1 MQIIFNAL
9 IIFATIDLALFA
21 YEQIRKIYG
30 RYQDQKYT
38 EAFFNWVKKNND
50 PEKEET
56 HE

>member
-30 RYQDQKYT
+30 RYQDQKST

>member
-30 RYQDQKYT
+30 RYQDQKST
-38 EAFFNWVKKNND
+38 EAFFNWMKKNSD
-50 PEKEET
+50 REKEEP

>member
-30 RYQDQKYT
+30 RYQDQKST
-38 EAFFNWVKKNND
+38 EIFFNWVKKNSD
-50 PEKEET
+50 HEKEEP